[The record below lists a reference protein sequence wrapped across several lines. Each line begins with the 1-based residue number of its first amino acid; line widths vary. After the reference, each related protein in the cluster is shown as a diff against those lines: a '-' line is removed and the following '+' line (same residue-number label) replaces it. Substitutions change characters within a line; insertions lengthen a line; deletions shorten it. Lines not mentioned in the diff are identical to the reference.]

1 MNAVR
6 FLDTNI
12 LVYALDLD
20 AGLKRQ
26 SALRLIETGWQE
38 LGETALSVQVL
49 QELHVNL
56 LRRGRSVVE
65 ATQIVRD
72 FYHWPVVENTLPL
85 LDDALD
91 IQARWQLSLWDALIV
106 AAGRASGASEL
117 LTEDLSH
124 GQDYG
129 GIRTWNPFVQT
140 FKPTYQSIS
149 RLTPSRPASDAKERL
164 RTTRPGADTAQ
175 LPTRSSP
182 ASPST
187 HRRATCGGNAPSTSL
202 AAKALS

>member
-26 SALRLIETGWQE
+26 SALRLIETGWKV

-56 LRRGRSVVE
+56 IRRGRNVVE

-72 FYHWPVVENTLPL
+72 FHHWPVVENTLPL

-106 AAGRASGASEL
+106 AAARASGAREL

-129 GIRTWNPFVQT
+129 GIRAWNPFVQT
-140 FKPTYQSIS
+140 
-149 RLTPSRPASDAKERL
+149 
-164 RTTRPGADTAQ
+164 
-175 LPTRSSP
+175 
-182 ASPST
+182 
-187 HRRATCGGNAPSTSL
+187 
-202 AAKALS
+202 